1 MAIVTPNSEEFC
13 PGAVVPLSTVTMDAT
28 SGTRTEEAPTPVS
41 SAMENSQ

>member
-1 MAIVTPNSEEFC
+1 MATVTPNSEEFW
-13 PGAVVPLSTVTMDAT
+13 PGAVVPLSMVTIEAT